1 MDDGAKTT
9 SGSGFYL
16 HTKGFEF
23 LDVYYLVGIIHYK
36 YNLICTVQNHKGRPV
51 VYITAISKIA
61 FFKIIKPYFHDTML
75 YKLK

>member
-1 MDDGAKTT
+1 MDDGGNTT

-23 LDVYYLVGIIHYK
+23 IDVYYLVGVIHYK
-36 YNLICTVQNHKGRPV
+36 FNLMCTVQNHENRPV
-51 VYITAISKIA
+51 IYITSKSKQKFINIV
-61 FFKIIKPYFHDTML
+61 FPYFHESML